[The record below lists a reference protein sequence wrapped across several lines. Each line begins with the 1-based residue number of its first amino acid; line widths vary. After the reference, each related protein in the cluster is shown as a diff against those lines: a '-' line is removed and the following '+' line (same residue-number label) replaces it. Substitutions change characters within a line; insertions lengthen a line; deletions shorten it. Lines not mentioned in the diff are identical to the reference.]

1 LTLAQALDVP
11 ASGLLELFIT
21 RGIAAEVQIRHAE
34 AVADFEYAARL
45 AERIGETDRW
55 AIAMLNLANA
65 LRVTDPAA
73 SAVAA
78 RGAVERARQLG
89 NRYNLS
95 AAVAN
100 LAVALLLTGE
110 WDEAERVVRNSAQSD
125 GFEPG
130 SVEFVYI
137 AMYGIVLPALR
148 GDRAAIDESTADLD
162 AARASEDAQEI
173 SIALIVD
180 MFQAMGRGEWR
191 EALACAQLVLAYADT
206 LGIAS
211 ESVVWAWPVAVRA
224 AFLINDAA
232 TVDELLAQ
240 LDGYPVGHVPRLLRA
255 ERSLARAKRRAASG
269 DPDADAALAAAV
281 TELRAVGSPYHL
293 AYGLLDRAEHLVT
306 VGQAGEAEPLRAE
319 VRAIGERLRA
329 PVLLELAGAP
339 VAADAG

>member
-1 LTLAQALDVP
+1 
-11 ASGLLELFIT
+11 
-21 RGIAAEVQIRHAE
+21 
-34 AVADFEYAARL
+34 
-45 AERIGETDRW
+45 
-55 AIAMLNLANA
+55 
-65 LRVTDPAA
+65 
-73 SAVAA
+73 
-78 RGAVERARQLG
+78 LG

-110 WDEAERVVRNSAQSD
+110 WDEAERVVRHSAESD

-148 GDRAAIDESTADLD
+148 GDREAIYESTADLD

-173 SIALIVD
+173 SLALIVD
-180 MFQAMGRGEWR
+180 MFQAVGRGEWL
-191 EALACAQLVLAYADT
+191 EALARAQLVLAYADT

-211 ESVVWAWPVAVRA
+211 ESVVWAWPVAVRG
-224 AFLINDAA
+224 AFSIDDAV

-240 LDGYPVGHVPRLLRA
+240 LDGYPVGHVPPLLRA
-255 ERSLARAKRRAASG
+255 ERSLARAKRRAATG

-293 AYGLLDRAEHLVT
+293 AHGLADRADYLIAQGRVD
-306 VGQAGEAEPLRAE
+306 EADEVRAE
-319 VRAIGERLRA
+319 VRSIGERLRA
-329 PVLLELAGAP
+329 PGLLTRAEPAINAVAGERA
-339 VAADAG
+339 